1 MHTLS
6 FHIVLF
12 GSSYWCI
19 CKNSLDFAEVIL
31 QVVEYAFDKANIVCG
46 TWKKGCML
54 VDCRDYFTSSFS
66 IITQFRSD
74 QIPLP
79 SIKEVIQEQGV
90 RTCKMAGLQQQRE
103 CGGCWTN
110 WSFA

>member
-6 FHIVLF
+6 FHLVLF
-12 GSSYWCI
+12 GSSYWHI

-31 QVVEYAFDKANIVCG
+31 QLVEYAFDKANIVCG
-46 TWKKGCML
+46 TLKKGCML

-79 SIKEVIQEQGV
+79 SIKEVTQEARCQN
-90 RTCKMAGLQQQRE
+90 L
-103 CGGCWTN
+103 
-110 WSFA
+110 

>member
-6 FHIVLF
+6 FHLVLF
-12 GSSYWCI
+12 RSSYWCI
-19 CKNSLDFAEVIL
+19 CKNSLDFAKVVL
-31 QVVEYAFDKANIVCG
+31 QLVEYAFVKANIVCG

-79 SIKEVIQEQGV
+79 SIKEVIQEV
-90 RTCKMAGLQQQRE
+90 RCQNL
-103 CGGCWTN
+103 
-110 WSFA
+110 